1 VDAFY
6 HIVQDA
12 ELVAVAANDLRRPVM
27 ASTISK
33 WSWLTMTN
41 IVRAAEDEV
50 QGSGYSNIQFHRI
63 VNRAIALL
71 KTRQGNVFSITR
83 LRDMMWGRIIVWSLP
98 SILLCITI
106 SVDNNHTLDAIMG
119 PEAAREFLNSNSES
133 GLTDSS
139 KFNPFLLA
147 RILGICGQGLV
158 EDLLGFKRLGGNTGV
173 FGKVRGYLA
182 SVTSKGEGKVTMN
195 LVVWLMRS
203 PTLPQMKEA
212 LESVK
217 FRERVQRY
225 IDTVARGEPSTME
238 EGRDRERDELQQHDC
253 SSYCLR
259 YKCAD
264 RRATHNATTVHYN
277 GAWELARSTS
287 GYNTYSPSISRALGV
302 RQHLHFF
309 TNGPAT
315 TQDIS
320 HLGGYLSAHAIS
332 SGDTSATMS
341 AVLGD
346 VCRNYLVPGWLDQY
360 SHGIRLLGAVMI
372 AITRQNEIHTEMKVI
387 SLMGSN
393 DYLSSHPSK
402 TINWHMLEKTLMF
415 SYDELQI

>member
-1 VDAFY
+1 MKTFKDCGRALFWNKSHRFRQSLAFVDAFY
-6 HIVQDA
+6 RIVQDA
-12 ELVAVAANDLRRPVM
+12 ELVTVAANDLRRPVM

-33 WSWLTMTN
+33 WSRLTMTN
-41 IVRAAEDEV
+41 IVQAAEDEV

-63 VNRAIALL
+63 VNCAIALR

-119 PEAAREFLNSNSES
+119 PEAARKFLNSNSES

-173 FGKVRGYLA
+173 FSKVRGYLA

-217 FRERVQRY
+217 FRE
-225 IDTVARGEPSTME
+225 
-238 EGRDRERDELQQHDC
+238 
-253 SSYCLR
+253 
-259 YKCAD
+259 
-264 RRATHNATTVHYN
+264 
-277 GAWELARSTS
+277 
-287 GYNTYSPSISRALGV
+287 
-302 RQHLHFF
+302 
-309 TNGPAT
+309 
-315 TQDIS
+315 
-320 HLGGYLSAHAIS
+320 
-332 SGDTSATMS
+332 
-341 AVLGD
+341 
-346 VCRNYLVPGWLDQY
+346 
-360 SHGIRLLGAVMI
+360 
-372 AITRQNEIHTEMKVI
+372 
-387 SLMGSN
+387 
-393 DYLSSHPSK
+393 
-402 TINWHMLEKTLMF
+402 
-415 SYDELQI
+415 